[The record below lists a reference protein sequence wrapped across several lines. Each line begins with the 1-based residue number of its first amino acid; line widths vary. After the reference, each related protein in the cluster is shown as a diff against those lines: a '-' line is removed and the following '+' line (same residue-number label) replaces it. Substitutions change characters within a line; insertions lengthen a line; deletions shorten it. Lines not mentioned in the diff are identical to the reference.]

1 MASQSA
7 AEPDDSA
14 ELADAIVRLADALGT
29 EDGELDLQAVLRLA
43 VASIP
48 NADHIGLSLVEGSRP
63 PRSLAASGAV
73 PAQVD
78 AVQHKLEEGPCL
90 EAIDQDELVSVDD
103 VASDRNWPRFAAE
116 VTALTPVR
124 SMFAV
129 RMALGED
136 RSAALNCY
144 ADRPDAFDDLDFAA
158 GTVLAGLISTAL
170 QRDAANQKVE
180 DLETA
185 LASARTIGTAV
196 GILMAKR
203 LLTSEQ
209 AEARLRAASDHLRRR
224 LTDVAQEVAETG
236 ELPSDE

>member
-1 MASQSA
+1 MTQST
-7 AEPDDSA
+7 AESDDSA
-14 ELADAIVRLADALGT
+14 ELTGALVRLAEALGT
-29 EDGELDLQAVLRLA
+29 EQGELDLQAVLRLA

-48 NADHIGLSLVEGSRP
+48 HADHIGLSFVEGGRP

-73 PAQVD
+73 PSQVD

-103 VASDRNWPRFAAE
+103 LATDRNWPRFAAE

-124 SMFAV
+124 SLFAV
-129 RMALGED
+129 RMALGDD

-144 ADRPDAFDDLDFAA
+144 ANRPGAFDDPDFAA

-185 LASARTIGTAV
+185 LVSARTIGTAI

-209 AEARLRAASDHLRRR
+209 AYAQLRAASEHVHRKVSDI
-224 LTDVAQEVAETG
+224 AQEVADTG
-236 ELPSDE
+236 ELPDN